1 MRLAGYSCHVLRLE
15 DRSEAATGET
25 HLRRAP
31 DRRAAARDSEPE
43 TSRGCSPQRLMTRP
57 SSVRR
62 LLPGVEHLAEVKA
75 VQERVFPK

>member
-1 MRLAGYSCHVLRLE
+1 M
-15 DRSEAATGET
+15 
-25 HLRRAP
+25 
-31 DRRAAARDSEPE
+31 
-43 TSRGCSPQRLMTRP
+43 MTRP